1 MEAFIYLGKSSLV
14 LALFYCCYQLF
25 LRNET
30 FFTAKRWFLMAGI
43 AIAMIFPFVILK
55 RIVAISTPSF
65 DINAFVNA
73 TTNAEIIIESTD
85 WWFVGV
91 TIYAA
96 GIAFFL
102 IRFGIQLL
110 SLRKLISEGEIE
122 KKDGFKMVRV
132 STDTSAFSFFNYVV
146 YNPELHTPKQLAT
159 IIEHE
164 KLHSI
169 QRHSIDMLLA
179 HLVCMLQWANPLAWL
194 YKKTLSQNLEFLA
207 DAATTTNLNNKKE
220 YQYLLLHQSNPNQA
234 SISFTNTFFNSII
247 KKRIVM
253 LNKNKSK
260 KQSLLKMGV
269 VVPFL
274 AIALFTINT
283 KTIAQVRSV
292 TNTVLQSGEIKFKVN
307 AEATDQEL
315 EELSKIAKE
324 KAVDLSFAKV
334 KRNSNDDIIAISSS
348 FSSQDGSSGNYTL
361 KGNNP
366 IKTFYFYLA
375 NDENGSVKEISYKS
389 GPREEIVAYPSTNG
403 NKEGFVVLED
413 LNNRIRTV
421 DGSKVVY
428 IVNGKEIDESDLILG
443 VPFRGSTDSMTVNAG
458 KSIKKKFGRKGNGGV
473 VDITTKNDQ
482 KNKNQSLIDKNDF
495 GDNKPLIVLDGKE
508 MESSYDLKSID
519 SDNIE
524 SVSVLKGEKA
534 KDAYGAK
541 GKYGVV
547 VITSNNSD
555 VRTDQSKTKTI
566 THRIVTDKKPLI
578 VLDGKEMESSFDMES
593 IDPDN
598 IKSVN
603 VLKGEK
609 ATEKYGK
616 KGKDGVVEITTKK

>member
-14 LALFYCCYQLF
+14 LALFYCCFQLF

-30 FFTAKRWFLMAGI
+30 FFTAKRWFLIAGI

-96 GIAFFL
+96 GVAFFL

-132 STDTSAFSFFNYVV
+132 SKDTSAFSFFNYVV

-169 QRHSIDMLLA
+169 QKHSIDMLLA

-283 KTIAQVRSV
+283 KTIAQVPMSV
-292 TNTVLQSGEIKFKVN
+292 NTTAPIVKTWGVSTGVKITSKFTDEELKRVSNEAKIIKIDLKFEKIRRNASGEI
-307 AEATDQEL
+307 T
-315 EELSKIAKE
+315 
-324 KAVDLSFAKV
+324 
-334 KRNSNDDIIAISSS
+334 AISSS
-348 FSSQDGSSGNYTL
+348 FKYGETNSGNFDLSGIKPIKPFQFAIKMTADGKEVEEVAFKTGVNASQPLNRITVEGHPIKGKKKPLFFIDGKEMDESFDENQLNPENIDSISIL
-361 KGNNP
+361 KGE
-366 IKTFYFYLA
+366 KAEDVYGA
-375 NDENGSVKEISYKS
+375 KAKNG
-389 GPREEIVAYPSTNG
+389 
-403 NKEGFVVLED
+403 VVM
-413 LNNRIRTV
+413 IAT
-421 DGSKVVY
+421 
-428 IVNGKEIDESDLILG
+428 
-443 VPFRGSTDSMTVNAG
+443 
-458 KSIKKKFGRKGNGGV
+458 KGNQQDINAYQATNKLTV
-473 VDITTKNDQ
+473 VG
-482 KNKNQSLIDKNDF
+482 QSIYGDK
-495 GDNKPLIVLDGKE
+495 KPLIVLDGIE
-508 MESSYDLKSID
+508 MESSYDLESINPV
-519 SDNIE
+519 NIE
-524 SVSVLKGEKA
+524 SVSVLKGKKA